1 MNWRQYWNE
10 LARTES
16 DPQRQVARTK
26 NSRELG
32 KADTDRLIHHLLGLL
47 DLRPEHRLLDV
58 CCGNGLLTKRLAAHC
73 QEVTGVDLS
82 DMMIEHAKHH
92 FSAPNID
99 YHQGNVA
106 DIGELATGT
115 YDRILL
121 QFSFQ
126 YLNKSEAEKALRGM
140 ASLLAPGG
148 KIILGDVPDSAKL
161 HVFYPDW
168 ISRLRYHLAR
178 WRGTDRMG
186 AFWSEA
192 TIRRMARGVTVRKL
206 EQPAELPYAD
216 YRVDYVMDL

>member
-1 MNWRQYWNE
+1 MNWREYWNE
-10 LARTES
+10 LARSES
-16 DPQRQVARTK
+16 DPQRQVARVR

-32 KADTDRLIHHLLGLL
+32 EADTDQLIHHLVTLL
-47 DLRPEHRLLDV
+47 DLQPAHRLLDL

-82 DMMIEHAKHH
+82 DMMIQQAKNH

-106 DIGELATGT
+106 DIGELGTGK

-126 YLNKSEAEKALRGM
+126 YLSKSEAEKALNGM

-148 KIILGDVPDSAKL
+148 KIVLGDVPDRAKL
-161 HVFYPDW
+161 HVFYPDF
-168 ISRLRYHLAR
+168 ISRLRYRLAR

-192 TIRRMARGVTVRKL
+192 DIRRMSKGLTVRKL
-206 EQPAELPYAD
+206 EQSAELPYSD
-216 YRVDYVMDL
+216 YRVDYVMDV